1 MVVEGVLETSCKV
14 HLSGANFWES
24 VEEALWERGSAML
37 NHTRKAARSRERAE
51 PFKHAKVQ
59 RNLRNATARER
70 DSTVARSRLN
80 GYLAQPSCARVQ
92 SRKFHIK
99 AVQICG
105 QLFLGGVVRPNL
117 TDLSTNADLYPR
129 WLN

>member
-1 MVVEGVLETSCKV
+1 
-14 HLSGANFWES
+14 
-24 VEEALWERGSAML
+24 ML
-37 NHTRKAARSRERAE
+37 NDASKAARSRERAE

-70 DSTVARSRLN
+70 DPTVARPRLN
-80 GYLAQPSCARVQ
+80 GYLAQPPCTRVQ
-92 SRKFHIK
+92 SRKFRIK

-117 TDLSTNADLYPR
+117 TDLSANADLYSSR
-129 WLN
+129 LN